1 MNPSNWI
8 NHKQVAQESP
18 PTSTLS
24 FFHWAL
30 KGSFP
35 VLFFCSFI
43 SILTGLI
50 EVSAVI
56 ILGLLI
62 DAALAS
68 SNENPISSQVFL
80 LALGLLFF
88 LVIRPIV
95 FGVFSYTQTVVVS
108 PNIFNLILS
117 RLHRWTLG
125 QSVTFF
131 ENDFAGR
138 IAQKEMQ
145 TARAATDVVI
155 EIIHTILL
163 ALASVV
169 GAALMLT
176 TVNVTLSISLL
187 GWLIGYIFLI
197 RFFMPKIRKRSR
209 EKAGA
214 RALVTGQIVD
224 TVTNIKTVKLFAH
237 DKKEDDAAIGSMD
250 NFRDFSIH
258 YGVIA
263 AWFRFCLN
271 GLSGILPIMLVGGSL
286 YYWSMGNVSAGDI
299 AAAGAI
305 SLRLSQMTGWVS
317 FTLMTLYANLGEVED
332 GIKTLATPHKLGDK
346 AEASDLLV
354 SQGSIDF
361 RNVSFTYGKNI
372 SAVKDISLLVK
383 PGEKIG
389 LVGASGA
396 GKSTLVSLLLRLYE
410 PQKGTVLV
418 DGININD
425 ITQSSLRKQI
435 AMVTQETALF
445 NRSARDNILYGN
457 PNATEKEVIRATRQA
472 EAYDFILGLE
482 DHKGRKGYNAYLGEQ
497 GVKLSGGQRQRIALA
512 RAILKDAPILV
523 LDEATSA
530 LDSEVESS
538 IQSALELVMENKTVL
553 AIAHRLSTLSKMD
566 RIVVLNDGM
575 IVEEGTHKT
584 LIESNGLYRQ
594 YWDKQSGGFIT
605 TEQAAE

>member
-1 MNPSNWI
+1 MNPANWI
-8 NHKQVAQESP
+8 NHKEKAKGRP
-18 PTSTLS
+18 PSSVLS
-24 FFHWAL
+24 FFYWAL
-30 KGSFP
+30 RGSFP
-35 VLFFCSFI
+35 VLILSGLV
-43 SILTGLI
+43 SIITGLI
-50 EVSAVI
+50 EVSAVVL
-56 ILGLLI
+56 LGLLI

-68 SNENPISSQVFL
+68 SVDNPISNQVLL
-80 LALGLLFF
+80 LALGLSFF
-88 LVIRPIV
+88 LIIRPLV
-95 FGVFSYTQTVVVS
+95 FGAFSYTQTVIVS

-176 TVNVTLSISLL
+176 TVNLTLSL
-187 GWLIGYIFLI
+187 GLIVWLIGYILLI
-197 RFFMPKIRKRSR
+197 RYFMPKIRQRSR

-237 DKKEDDAAIGSMD
+237 DKKEDDSAIDAMD

-286 YYWSMGNVSAGDI
+286 YYWNMGNVSAGDI

-332 GIKTLATPHKLGDK
+332 GVKTLSTPYALGDK
-346 AEASDLLV
+346 DKAKDLMV
-354 SQGSIDF
+354 SKGSIQF
-361 RNVSFTYGKNI
+361 KNVSFTYGKNI
-372 SAVKDISLLVK
+372 SAVKNISLSIT

-410 PQKGTVLV
+410 PQKGSVFV
-418 DGININD
+418 DDIDIND

-445 NRSARDNILYGN
+445 NRSARDNIMYGN
-457 PNATEKEVIRATRQA
+457 PNATDKELIRATRQA
-472 EAYDFILGLE
+472 EAHDFILDLE
-482 DHKGRKGYNAYLGEQ
+482 DHKGRKGYDAHLGEQ

-512 RAILKDAPILV
+512 RAILKDSPVLV

-530 LDSEVESS
+530 LDSDVESS
-538 IQSALELVMENKTVL
+538 IQNALELVMENKTVL
-553 AIAHRLSTLSKMD
+553 AIAHRLSTLAKMD
-566 RIVVLNDGM
+566 RIIVLNDGQ
-575 IVEEGTHKT
+575 IVEEGTHKN
-584 LIESNGLYRQ
+584 LIKFNGLYRQ

>member
-1 MNPSNWI
+1 MNPANWI
-8 NHKQVAQESP
+8 NHKEKAKGRP
-18 PTSTLS
+18 PSSVLS
-24 FFHWAL
+24 FFYWAL
-30 KGSFP
+30 RGSFP
-35 VLFFCSFI
+35 VLILSGLV
-43 SILTGLI
+43 SIITGLI
-50 EVSAVI
+50 EVSAVVL
-56 ILGLLI
+56 LGLLI

-68 SNENPISSQVFL
+68 SVDNPISNQVLL
-80 LALGLLFF
+80 LALGLSFF
-88 LVIRPIV
+88 LIIRPLV
-95 FGVFSYTQTVVVS
+95 FGAFSYTQTVIVS

-176 TVNVTLSISLL
+176 TVNLTLSL
-187 GWLIGYIFLI
+187 GLIVWLIGYILLI
-197 RFFMPKIRKRSR
+197 RYFMPKIRQRSR

-237 DKKEDDAAIGSMD
+237 DKKEDDSAIDAMD

-286 YYWSMGNVSAGDI
+286 YYWNMGNVSAGDI

-332 GIKTLATPHKLGDK
+332 GVKTLSTPYALGDK
-346 AEASDLLV
+346 DRATDLLV
-354 SQGSIDF
+354 SKGSIQF
-361 RNVSFTYGKNI
+361 KNVSFTYGKNI
-372 SAVKDISLLVK
+372 SAVKNISLSIT

-410 PQKGTVLV
+410 PQKGSVFV
-418 DGININD
+418 DDIDIND

-445 NRSARDNILYGN
+445 NRSARDNIMYGN
-457 PNATEKEVIRATRQA
+457 PNATDKELIRATRQA
-472 EAYDFILGLE
+472 EAHDFILDLE
-482 DHKGRKGYNAYLGEQ
+482 DHKGRRGYDAHLGEQ

-512 RAILKDAPILV
+512 RAILKDSPVLV

-530 LDSEVESS
+530 LDSDVESS
-538 IQSALELVMENKTVL
+538 IQNALELVMENKTVL
-553 AIAHRLSTLSKMD
+553 AIAHRLSTLAKMD
-566 RIVVLNDGM
+566 RIIVLNDGQ
-575 IVEEGTHKT
+575 IVEEGTHKN
-584 LIESNGLYRQ
+584 LIKFNGLYRQ

>member
-1 MNPSNWI
+1 MKPANWI
-8 NHKQVAQESP
+8 NHKQKAEGP
-18 PTSTLS
+18 PPSNTLS

-30 KGSFP
+30 KGSFS
-35 VLFFCSFI
+35 VLFLSGII
-43 SILTGLI
+43 SILTGFI
-50 EVSAVI
+50 EVSAVVL
-56 ILGLLI
+56 LGLLI

-68 SNENPISSQVFL
+68 SSNNPISSQILL
-80 LALGLLFF
+80 LASGLLFF
-88 LVIRPIV
+88 LVIRPII
-95 FGVFSYTQTVVVS
+95 FGAFSYTQTVIVS

-176 TVNVTLSISLL
+176 TVNITLSIALFA
-187 GWLIGYIFLI
+187 WLVGYIFLI
-197 RFFMPKIRKRSR
+197 RYFMPKIRKRSR

-237 DKKEDDAAIGSMD
+237 DKKEDDAAIDAMD

-271 GLSGILPIMLVGGSL
+271 GLSGVLPIMLVGGSL
-286 YYWSMGNVSAGDI
+286 YYWSVGNVSAGDI

-317 FTLMTLYANLGEVED
+317 FTLMNIYAQIGGIED
-332 GIKTLATPHKLGDK
+332 GVKTLTPRYTLIDQKAAKKLK
-346 AEASDLLV
+346 IAEPRIKIENLHFKYGQKIGGINDLSLDV
-354 SQGSIDF
+354 S
-361 RNVSFTYGKNI
+361 
-372 SAVKDISLLVK
+372 A
-383 PGEKIG
+383 GERIG

-396 GKSTLVSLLLRLYE
+396 GKSTLVNLVLRFYDPE
-410 PQKGTVLV
+410 GGRILV
-418 DGININD
+418 SDQD
-425 ITQSSLRKQI
+425 ISQVSQDSLRSKISVVAQDTS
-435 AMVTQETALF
+435 MF
-445 NRSARDNILYGN
+445 NRSAYENILYGN
-457 PNATEKEVIRATRQA
+457 PIASYDDVIDAAQKAQA
-472 EAYDFILGLE
+472 YPFIMDLT
-482 DHKGRKGYNAYLGEQ
+482 DNQGRTGFDAYLGER
-497 GVKLSGGQRQRIALA
+497 GVKLSGGQRQ
-512 RAILKDAPILV
+512 
-523 LDEATSA
+523 
-530 LDSEVESS
+530 
-538 IQSALELVMENKTVL
+538 
-553 AIAHRLSTLSKMD
+553 
-566 RIVVLNDGM
+566 
-575 IVEEGTHKT
+575 
-584 LIESNGLYRQ
+584 
-594 YWDKQSGGFIT
+594 
-605 TEQAAE
+605 

>member
-1 MNPSNWI
+1 MNPANWI
-8 NHKQVAQESP
+8 NHKEKAKGRP
-18 PTSTLS
+18 PSSVLS
-24 FFHWAL
+24 FFYWAL
-30 KGSFP
+30 RGSFP
-35 VLFFCSFI
+35 VLILSGLV
-43 SILTGLI
+43 SIITGLI
-50 EVSAVI
+50 EVSAVVL
-56 ILGLLI
+56 LGLLI

-68 SNENPISSQVFL
+68 SVDNPISNQVLL
-80 LALGLLFF
+80 LALGLSFF
-88 LVIRPIV
+88 LIIRPLV
-95 FGVFSYTQTVVVS
+95 FGAFSYTQTVIVS

-176 TVNVTLSISLL
+176 TVNLTLSL
-187 GWLIGYIFLI
+187 GLIVWLIGYILLI
-197 RFFMPKIRKRSR
+197 RYFMPKIRQRSR

-237 DKKEDDAAIGSMD
+237 DKKEDDSAIDAMD

-286 YYWSMGNVSAGDI
+286 YYWNMGNVSAGDI

-332 GIKTLATPHKLGDK
+332 GVKTLSTPYALGDK
-346 AEASDLLV
+346 DRATDLLV
-354 SQGSIDF
+354 SKGSIQF
-361 RNVSFTYGKNI
+361 KNVSFTYGKNI
-372 SAVKDISLLVK
+372 SAVKNISLSIT

-410 PQKGTVLV
+410 PQKGSVFV
-418 DGININD
+418 DNIDIND

-445 NRSARDNILYGN
+445 NRSARDNIMYGN
-457 PNATEKEVIRATRQA
+457 PNATDKELIRATRQA
-472 EAYDFILGLE
+472 EAHDFILDLE
-482 DHKGRKGYNAYLGEQ
+482 DHKGRKGYDAHLGEQ

-512 RAILKDAPILV
+512 RAILKDSPVLV

-530 LDSEVESS
+530 LDSDVESS
-538 IQSALELVMENKTVL
+538 IQNALELVMENKTVL
-553 AIAHRLSTLSKMD
+553 AIAHRLSTLAKMD
-566 RIVVLNDGM
+566 RIIVLNDGQ
-575 IVEEGTHKT
+575 IVEEGTHKN
-584 LIESNGLYRQ
+584 LIKFNGLYRQ

-605 TEQAAE
+605 TEKADE

>member
-1 MNPSNWI
+1 MNPANWI
-8 NHKQVAQESP
+8 NHKEKAKGRP
-18 PTSTLS
+18 PSSVLS
-24 FFHWAL
+24 FFYWAL
-30 KGSFP
+30 RGSFP
-35 VLFFCSFI
+35 VLILSGLV
-43 SILTGLI
+43 SIITGLI
-50 EVSAVI
+50 EVSAVVL
-56 ILGLLI
+56 LGLLI

-68 SNENPISSQVFL
+68 SVDNPISNQVLL
-80 LALGLLFF
+80 LALGLSFF
-88 LVIRPIV
+88 LIIRPLV
-95 FGVFSYTQTVVVS
+95 FGAFSYTQTVIVS

-176 TVNVTLSISLL
+176 TVNLTLSL
-187 GWLIGYIFLI
+187 GLIVWLIGYILLI
-197 RFFMPKIRKRSR
+197 RYFMPKIRQRSR

-224 TVTNIKTVKLFAH
+224 TVTNIKTVKLFAQ
-237 DKKEDDAAIGSMD
+237 DKKEDDSAIDAMD
-250 NFRDFSIH
+250 NYRDFSIH

-271 GLSGILPIMLVGGSL
+271 SLSGILPIMLVGGSL
-286 YYWSMGNVSAGDI
+286 YYWNMGNVSAGDI

-332 GIKTLATPHKLGDK
+332 GVKTLSTPYALGDK
-346 AEASDLLV
+346 DRATDLLV
-354 SQGSIDF
+354 SKGSIQF
-361 RNVSFTYGKNI
+361 KNVSFTYGKNI
-372 SAVKDISLLVK
+372 SAVKNISLSIT

-410 PQKGTVLV
+410 PQKGSVLV
-418 DGININD
+418 DDIDIND

-445 NRSARDNILYGN
+445 NRSARDNIMYGN
-457 PNATEKEVIRATRQA
+457 PNATDKELIRATRQA
-472 EAYDFILGLE
+472 EAHDFILDLE
-482 DHKGRKGYNAYLGEQ
+482 DHKGRKGYDAHLGEQ

-512 RAILKDAPILV
+512 RAILKDSPVLV

-530 LDSEVESS
+530 LDSDVESS
-538 IQSALELVMENKTVL
+538 IQNALELVMENKTVL
-553 AIAHRLSTLSKMD
+553 AIAHRLSTLAKMD
-566 RIVVLNDGM
+566 RIIVLNDGQ
-575 IVEEGTHKT
+575 IVEEGTHKN
-584 LIESNGLYRQ
+584 LIKFNGLYRQ

-605 TEQAAE
+605 AEQAAE

>member
-1 MNPSNWI
+1 MNPANWI
-8 NHKQVAQESP
+8 NHKEKAKGRP
-18 PTSTLS
+18 PSSVLS
-24 FFHWAL
+24 FFYWAL
-30 KGSFP
+30 RGSFP
-35 VLFFCSFI
+35 VLILSGLV
-43 SILTGLI
+43 SIITGLI
-50 EVSAVI
+50 EVSAVVL
-56 ILGLLI
+56 LGLLI

-68 SNENPISSQVFL
+68 SIDNPISNQVLL
-80 LALGLLFF
+80 LALGLSFF
-88 LVIRPIV
+88 LIIRPLV
-95 FGVFSYTQTVVVS
+95 FGAFSYTQTVIVS

-176 TVNVTLSISLL
+176 TVNLTLSL
-187 GWLIGYIFLI
+187 GLIVWLIGYILLI
-197 RFFMPKIRKRSR
+197 RYFMPKIRQRSR

-237 DKKEDDAAIGSMD
+237 DKKEDDSAIDAMD

-286 YYWSMGNVSAGDI
+286 YYWNMGNVSAGDI

-332 GIKTLATPHKLGDK
+332 GVKTLSTPYALGDK
-346 AEASDLLV
+346 DRATDLLV
-354 SQGSIDF
+354 SKGSIQF
-361 RNVSFTYGKNI
+361 KNVSFTYGKNI
-372 SAVKDISLLVK
+372 SAVKNISL
-383 PGEKIG
+383 
-389 LVGASGA
+389 
-396 GKSTLVSLLLRLYE
+396 SL
-410 PQKGTVLV
+410 
-418 DGININD
+418 IHI
-425 ITQSSLRKQI
+425 
-435 AMVTQETALF
+435 
-445 NRSARDNILYGN
+445 
-457 PNATEKEVIRATRQA
+457 
-472 EAYDFILGLE
+472 
-482 DHKGRKGYNAYLGEQ
+482 
-497 GVKLSGGQRQRIALA
+497 
-512 RAILKDAPILV
+512 
-523 LDEATSA
+523 
-530 LDSEVESS
+530 
-538 IQSALELVMENKTVL
+538 
-553 AIAHRLSTLSKMD
+553 
-566 RIVVLNDGM
+566 
-575 IVEEGTHKT
+575 
-584 LIESNGLYRQ
+584 
-594 YWDKQSGGFIT
+594 
-605 TEQAAE
+605 

>member
-1 MNPSNWI
+1 MNPANWI
-8 NHKQVAQESP
+8 NHKEKAKGRP
-18 PTSTLS
+18 PSSVLS
-24 FFHWAL
+24 FFYWAL
-30 KGSFP
+30 RGSFP
-35 VLFFCSFI
+35 VLILSGLV
-43 SILTGLI
+43 SIITGLI
-50 EVSAVI
+50 EVSAVVL
-56 ILGLLI
+56 LGLLI

-68 SNENPISSQVFL
+68 SVDNPISNQVLL
-80 LALGLLFF
+80 LALGLSFF
-88 LVIRPIV
+88 LIIRPLV
-95 FGVFSYTQTVVVS
+95 FGAFSYTQTVIVS

-176 TVNVTLSISLL
+176 TVNLTLSL
-187 GWLIGYIFLI
+187 GLIVWLIGYILLI
-197 RFFMPKIRKRSR
+197 RYFMPKIRQRSR

-237 DKKEDDAAIGSMD
+237 DKKEDDSAIDAMD
-250 NFRDFSIH
+250 NFRVFSIH

-286 YYWSMGNVSAGDI
+286 YYWNMGNVSAGDI

-332 GIKTLATPHKLGDK
+332 GVKTLSTPYALGDK
-346 AEASDLLV
+346 DRATDLLV
-354 SQGSIDF
+354 SKGSIQF
-361 RNVSFTYGKNI
+361 KNVSFTYGKNI
-372 SAVKDISLLVK
+372 SAVKNISLLIT

-410 PQKGTVLV
+410 PQKGSVFV
-418 DGININD
+418 DDIDIND

-445 NRSARDNILYGN
+445 NRSARDNIMYGN
-457 PNATEKEVIRATRQA
+457 PNATDKELIRATRQA
-472 EAYDFILGLE
+472 EAHDFILELE
-482 DHKGRKGYNAYLGEQ
+482 DHKGRRGYDAHLGEQ

-512 RAILKDAPILV
+512 RAILKDSPVLV

-530 LDSEVESS
+530 LDSDVESS
-538 IQSALELVMENKTVL
+538 IQNALELVMENKTVL
-553 AIAHRLSTLSKMD
+553 AIAHRLSTLAKMD
-566 RIVVLNDGM
+566 RIIVLNDGQ
-575 IVEEGTHKT
+575 IVEEGTHKN
-584 LIESNGLYRQ
+584 LIKFNGLYRQ

>member
-18 PTSTLS
+18 PSSTLN

-472 EAYDFILGLE
+472 EAYDFILDLE

>member
-1 MNPSNWI
+1 MNPANWI
-8 NHKQVAQESP
+8 NHKEKAKGRP
-18 PTSTLS
+18 PSSVLS
-24 FFHWAL
+24 FFYWAL
-30 KGSFP
+30 RGSFP
-35 VLFFCSFI
+35 VLILSGLV
-43 SILTGLI
+43 SIITGLI
-50 EVSAVI
+50 EVSAVVL
-56 ILGLLI
+56 LGLLI

-68 SNENPISSQVFL
+68 SVDNPISNQVLL
-80 LALGLLFF
+80 LALGLSFF
-88 LVIRPIV
+88 LIIRPLV
-95 FGVFSYTQTVVVS
+95 FGAFSYTQTVIVS

-176 TVNVTLSISLL
+176 TVNLTLSL
-187 GWLIGYIFLI
+187 GLIVWLIGYILLI
-197 RFFMPKIRKRSR
+197 RYFMPKIRQRSR

-237 DKKEDDAAIGSMD
+237 DKKEDDSAIDAMD
-250 NFRDFSIH
+250 NYRDFSIH

-286 YYWSMGNVSAGDI
+286 YYWNMGNVSAGDI

-332 GIKTLATPHKLGDK
+332 GVKTLSTPYALGDK
-346 AEASDLLV
+346 DRATDLLV
-354 SQGSIDF
+354 SKGSIQF
-361 RNVSFTYGKNI
+361 KNVSFTYGKNI
-372 SAVKDISLLVK
+372 SAVKNISLSIT

-410 PQKGTVLV
+410 PQKGSVFV
-418 DGININD
+418 DDIDIND

-445 NRSARDNILYGN
+445 NRSARDNIMYGN
-457 PNATEKEVIRATRQA
+457 PNATDKELIRATRQA
-472 EAYDFILGLE
+472 EAHDFILDLE
-482 DHKGRKGYNAYLGEQ
+482 DHKGRKGYDAHLGEQ

-512 RAILKDAPILV
+512 RAILKDSPVLV

-530 LDSEVESS
+530 LDSDVESS
-538 IQSALELVMENKTVL
+538 IQNALELVMENKTVL
-553 AIAHRLSTLSKMD
+553 AIAHRLSTLAKMD
-566 RIVVLNDGM
+566 RIIVLNDGQ
-575 IVEEGTHKT
+575 IVEEGTHKN
-584 LIESNGLYRQ
+584 LIKFNGLYRQ

>member
-18 PTSTLS
+18 PTSTLN
-24 FFHWAL
+24 FFYWAL

-35 VLFFCSFI
+35 VLFFCSLI

>member
-1 MNPSNWI
+1 MNPANWI
-8 NHKQVAQESP
+8 NHKEKAKGRP
-18 PTSTLS
+18 PSSVLS
-24 FFHWAL
+24 FFYWAL
-30 KGSFP
+30 RGSFP
-35 VLFFCSFI
+35 VLILSGLV
-43 SILTGLI
+43 SIITGLI
-50 EVSAVI
+50 EVSAVVL
-56 ILGLLI
+56 LGLLI

-68 SNENPISSQVFL
+68 SVDNPISNQVLL
-80 LALGLLFF
+80 LALGLSFF
-88 LVIRPIV
+88 LIIRPLV
-95 FGVFSYTQTVVVS
+95 FGAFSYTQTVIVS

-176 TVNVTLSISLL
+176 TVNLTLSL
-187 GWLIGYIFLI
+187 GLIVWLIGYILLI
-197 RFFMPKIRKRSR
+197 RYFMPKIRQRSR

-237 DKKEDDAAIGSMD
+237 DKKEDDSAIDAMD
-250 NFRDFSIH
+250 NFRVFSIH

-286 YYWSMGNVSAGDI
+286 YYWNMGNVSAGDI

-332 GIKTLATPHKLGDK
+332 GVKTLSTPYALGDK
-346 AEASDLLV
+346 DRATDLLV
-354 SQGSIDF
+354 SKGSIQF
-361 RNVSFTYGKNI
+361 KNVSFTYGKNI
-372 SAVKDISLLVK
+372 SAVKNISLSIT

-410 PQKGTVLV
+410 PQKGSVFV
-418 DGININD
+418 DDIDIND

-445 NRSARDNILYGN
+445 NRSARDNIIYGN
-457 PNATEKEVIRATRQA
+457 PNATDKELIRATRQA
-472 EAYDFILGLE
+472 EAHDFILDLE
-482 DHKGRKGYNAYLGEQ
+482 DHKGRKGYDAHLGEQ

-512 RAILKDAPILV
+512 RAILKDSPVLV

-530 LDSEVESS
+530 LDSDVESS
-538 IQSALELVMENKTVL
+538 IQNALELVMENKTVL
-553 AIAHRLSTLSKMD
+553 AIAHRLSTLAKMD
-566 RIVVLNDGM
+566 RIIVLNDGQ
-575 IVEEGTHKT
+575 IVEEGTHKN
-584 LIESNGLYRQ
+584 LIKFNGLYRQ

>member
-1 MNPSNWI
+1 MNPANWI
-8 NHKQVAQESP
+8 NHKEKAKGRP
-18 PTSTLS
+18 PSSVLS
-24 FFHWAL
+24 FFYWAL
-30 KGSFP
+30 RGSFP
-35 VLFFCSFI
+35 VLILSGLV
-43 SILTGLI
+43 SIITGLI
-50 EVSAVI
+50 EVSAVVL
-56 ILGLLI
+56 LGLLI

-68 SNENPISSQVFL
+68 SVDNPVSNQVLL
-80 LALGLLFF
+80 LALGLSFF
-88 LVIRPIV
+88 LIIRPLV
-95 FGVFSYTQTVVVS
+95 FGAFSYTQTVIVS

-176 TVNVTLSISLL
+176 TVNLTLSL
-187 GWLIGYIFLI
+187 GLIVWLIGYILLI
-197 RFFMPKIRKRSR
+197 RYFMPKIRQRSR

-237 DKKEDDAAIGSMD
+237 DKKEDDSAIDAMD

-286 YYWSMGNVSAGDI
+286 YYWNMGNVSAGDI

-332 GIKTLATPHKLGDK
+332 GVKTLSTPYALGDK
-346 AEASDLLV
+346 DRATDLLV
-354 SQGSIDF
+354 SKGSIQF
-361 RNVSFTYGKNI
+361 KNVSFTYGKNI
-372 SAVKDISLLVK
+372 SAVKNISLSIT

-410 PQKGTVLV
+410 PQKGSVFV
-418 DGININD
+418 DDIDIND

-445 NRSARDNILYGN
+445 NRSARDNIMYGN
-457 PNATEKEVIRATRQA
+457 PNATDKELIRATRQA
-472 EAYDFILGLE
+472 EAHDFILDLE
-482 DHKGRKGYNAYLGEQ
+482 DHKGRKGYDAHLGEQ

-512 RAILKDAPILV
+512 RAILKDSPVLV

-530 LDSEVESS
+530 LDSDVESS
-538 IQSALELVMENKTVL
+538 IQNALELVMENKTVL
-553 AIAHRLSTLSKMD
+553 AIAHRLSTLAKMD
-566 RIVVLNDGM
+566 RIIVLNDGQ
-575 IVEEGTHKT
+575 IVEEGTHKN
-584 LIESNGLYRQ
+584 LIKFNGLYRQ

>member
-8 NHKQVAQESP
+8 NHKQVAKESP
-18 PTSTLS
+18 PTSTLN
-24 FFHWAL
+24 FFYWAL

-35 VLFFCSFI
+35 VLFFCSLI

-372 SAVKDISLLVK
+372 SAVKNISLSVK
-383 PGEKIG
+383 AGEKIG

-566 RIVVLNDGM
+566 RIIVLNDGM

>member
-8 NHKQVAQESP
+8 NHKEKAKGRP
-18 PTSTLS
+18 PSSVLS
-24 FFHWAL
+24 FFYWAL
-30 KGSFP
+30 RGSFP
-35 VLFFCSFI
+35 VLILSGLV
-43 SILTGLI
+43 SIITGLI
-50 EVSAVI
+50 EVSAVVL
-56 ILGLLI
+56 LGLLI

-68 SNENPISSQVFL
+68 SVDNPISNQVLL
-80 LALGLLFF
+80 LALGLSFF
-88 LVIRPIV
+88 LIIRPLV
-95 FGVFSYTQTVVVS
+95 FGAFSYTQTVIVS

-176 TVNVTLSISLL
+176 TVNLTLSL
-187 GWLIGYIFLI
+187 GLIVWLIGYILLI
-197 RFFMPKIRKRSR
+197 RYFMPKIRQRSR

-237 DKKEDDAAIGSMD
+237 DKKEDDSAIDAMD

-286 YYWSMGNVSAGDI
+286 YYWNMGNVSAGDI

-332 GIKTLATPHKLGDK
+332 GVKTLSTPYALGDK
-346 AEASDLLV
+346 DRARDLSV
-354 SQGSIDF
+354 SKGSIQF
-361 RNVSFTYGKNI
+361 KNVSFTYGKNI
-372 SAVKDISLLVK
+372 SAVKNISLSIT

-410 PQKGTVLV
+410 PQKGSVFV
-418 DGININD
+418 DDIDIND

-445 NRSARDNILYGN
+445 NRSARDNIMYGN
-457 PNATEKEVIRATRQA
+457 PNATDKELIRATRQA
-472 EAYDFILGLE
+472 EAHDFILDLE
-482 DHKGRKGYNAYLGEQ
+482 DHKGRKGYDAHLGEQ

-512 RAILKDAPILV
+512 RAILKDSPVLV

-530 LDSEVESS
+530 LDSDVESS
-538 IQSALELVMENKTVL
+538 IQNALELVMENKTVL
-553 AIAHRLSTLSKMD
+553 AIAHRLSTLAKMD
-566 RIVVLNDGM
+566 RIIVLNDGQ
-575 IVEEGTHKT
+575 IVEEGTHKN
-584 LIESNGLYRQ
+584 LIKFNGLYRQ

>member
-1 MNPSNWI
+1 M
-8 NHKQVAQESP
+8 
-18 PTSTLS
+18 
-24 FFHWAL
+24 
-30 KGSFP
+30 
-35 VLFFCSFI
+35 
-43 SILTGLI
+43 
-50 EVSAVI
+50 I

-68 SNENPISSQVFL
+68 SNENPISNQVFL

-332 GIKTLATPHKLGDK
+332 L
-346 AEASDLLV
+346 
-354 SQGSIDF
+354 
-361 RNVSFTYGKNI
+361 
-372 SAVKDISLLVK
+372 SL
-383 PGEKIG
+383 IH
-389 LVGASGA
+389 
-396 GKSTLVSLLLRLYE
+396 
-410 PQKGTVLV
+410 
-418 DGININD
+418 I
-425 ITQSSLRKQI
+425 
-435 AMVTQETALF
+435 
-445 NRSARDNILYGN
+445 
-457 PNATEKEVIRATRQA
+457 
-472 EAYDFILGLE
+472 
-482 DHKGRKGYNAYLGEQ
+482 
-497 GVKLSGGQRQRIALA
+497 
-512 RAILKDAPILV
+512 
-523 LDEATSA
+523 
-530 LDSEVESS
+530 
-538 IQSALELVMENKTVL
+538 
-553 AIAHRLSTLSKMD
+553 
-566 RIVVLNDGM
+566 
-575 IVEEGTHKT
+575 
-584 LIESNGLYRQ
+584 
-594 YWDKQSGGFIT
+594 
-605 TEQAAE
+605 

>member
-1 MNPSNWI
+1 MNPANWI
-8 NHKQVAQESP
+8 NHKEKAKGRP
-18 PTSTLS
+18 PSNVLS
-24 FFHWAL
+24 FFYWAL
-30 KGSFP
+30 RGSFP
-35 VLFFCSFI
+35 VLILSGLV
-43 SILTGLI
+43 SIITGLI
-50 EVSAVI
+50 EVSAVVL
-56 ILGLLI
+56 LGLLI

-68 SNENPISSQVFL
+68 SVDNPISNQVLL
-80 LALGLLFF
+80 LALGLSFF
-88 LVIRPIV
+88 LIIRPLV
-95 FGVFSYTQTVVVS
+95 FGAFSYTQTVIVS

-176 TVNVTLSISLL
+176 TVNLTLSL
-187 GWLIGYIFLI
+187 GLIVWLIGYILLI
-197 RFFMPKIRKRSR
+197 RYFMPKIRQRSR

-237 DKKEDDAAIGSMD
+237 DKKEDDSAIDAMD
-250 NFRDFSIH
+250 NYRDFSIH

-286 YYWSMGNVSAGDI
+286 YYWNMGNVSAGDI

-332 GIKTLATPHKLGDK
+332 GVKTLSTPYALGDK
-346 AEASDLLV
+346 DRATDLLV
-354 SQGSIDF
+354 SKGSIQF
-361 RNVSFTYGKNI
+361 KNVSFTYGKNI
-372 SAVKDISLLVK
+372 SAVKNISLSIT

-410 PQKGTVLV
+410 PQKGSVFV
-418 DGININD
+418 DDIDIND

-445 NRSARDNILYGN
+445 NRSARDNIMYGN
-457 PNATEKEVIRATRQA
+457 PNATDKELIRATRQA
-472 EAYDFILGLE
+472 EAHDFILDLE
-482 DHKGRKGYNAYLGEQ
+482 DHKGRKGYAAHLGEQ

-512 RAILKDAPILV
+512 RAILKDSPVLV

-530 LDSEVESS
+530 LDSDVESS
-538 IQSALELVMENKTVL
+538 IQNALELVMENKTVL
-553 AIAHRLSTLSKMD
+553 AIAHRLSTLAKMD
-566 RIVVLNDGM
+566 RIIVLNDGQ
-575 IVEEGTHKT
+575 IVEEGTHKN
-584 LIESNGLYRQ
+584 LIKFNGLYRQ